1 DIATGLDPPGT
12 GGDRRQAGPA
22 PQDMEA
28 LDLIARLRIRLA
40 RITRGS
46 CGHEHQEDQYPAQ
59 PRAPAPGPGPQSL
72 VHRPRLRQPRRLLR
86 PGPHQALAQ
95 KRNHLRVQPQPD
107 A

>member
-1 DIATGLDPPGT
+1 PPGT

-46 CGHEHQEDQYPAQ
+46 CEHEHQEDQYRPSPGLRHLVQARS
-59 PRAPAPGPGPQSL
+59 PWCTAPGCGNHAACCDL
-72 VHRPRLRQPRRLLR
+72 DHTRPWHKN
-86 PGPHQALAQ
+86 GIT
-95 KRNHLRVQPQPD
+95 
-107 A
+107 